1 MNLYS
6 ILAIPISI
14 SLNSQ
19 CYILAYIK
27 PMAVDQ
33 ELSDSDSSLDSASE
47 ELQDPHLDSLDL
59 AQSTSM
65 TISHTSVEIH
75 SFSDSPADS
84 ASVSLHS
91 SSTVGVPP
99 TLSLLEDDTE

>member
-1 MNLYS
+1 MS
-6 ILAIPISI
+6 S
-14 SLNSQ
+14 
-19 CYILAYIK
+19 

-59 AQSTSM
+59 AQSTSTSTSGAKGPVLSSSM

-75 SFSDSPADS
+75 SFSDSPVDS
-84 ASVSLHS
+84 ASVSFHS
-91 SSTVGVPP
+91 SSTVGVPVGAVVMWV
-99 TLSLLEDDTE
+99 S